1 MLDIELS
8 DIVNILGTP
17 TKKSGHQYYFQCPVC
32 KSRGEDNSRDNL
44 LFNDSKKVLKCFACD
59 EGAKEV
65 LRLINQ
71 NKPRNIKSG
80 YHSSEQT
87 KIKPKWYELNKNN
100 LLKYLF
106 ESIEELDPTAKNYL
120 NNRCISIK
128 TAELCG
134 IGSDNDPNMVSIGHS
149 ITFPMFSLNH
159 DEQLVGFELRQLGDK
174 KIIKH
179 TLDSPACLCLVYG
192 RTNAD
197 NLFVTEGFIDAYS
210 LLELL
215 GDKADKHNDLITTG
229 SHGCKSIL
237 PSLSNIDFSSYR
249 NCYIILDN
257 DEAGEEA
264 TRSIISEYPFF
275 KDKRSLLRG
284 CKDINEYLCQKR
296 AGNYQ

>member
-8 DIVNILGTP
+8 DIVNVLGTP
-17 TKKSGHQYYFQCPVC
+17 TKKSGHQYYFQCPAC
-32 KSRGEDNSRDNL
+32 KSRGEDSSRDNL
-44 LFNDSKKVLKCFACD
+44 LFNDNKKVLKCFACD

-71 NKPRNIKSG
+71 NKPRNIKPSYRG
-80 YHSSEQT
+80 SEQT
-87 KIKPKWYELNKNN
+87 KVRPKWYELNKDN
-100 LLKYLF
+100 LLEYLF
-106 ESIEELDPTAKNYL
+106 ESIEELDPIAKNYL
-120 NNRCISIK
+120 NNRCISIR

-134 IGSDNDPNMVSIGHS
+134 VGSDNNPNMVSIGHS

-179 TLDSPACLCLVYG
+179 TLDSPTCLCLVYG
-192 RTNAD
+192 SLRLAE
-197 NLFVTEGFIDAYS
+197 NLIITEGFIDAYS

-215 GDKADKHNDLITTG
+215 QDKAENYLIVTG

-237 PSLSNIDFSSYR
+237 PSLSDIDFSNYI
-249 NCYIILDN
+249 NCYLILDN

-284 CKDINEYLCQKR
+284 CKDINEYLYRKR
-296 AGNYQ
+296 AGNCQ

>member
-8 DIVNILGTP
+8 DIVNVLGQP

-32 KSRGEDNSRDNL
+32 KSRGEDSSRDNL
-44 LFNDSKKVLKCFACD
+44 LFNDNKRVLKCFACD
-59 EGAKEV
+59 DGAKEV

-71 NKPRNIKSG
+71 NKTRNTRSAG
-80 YHSSEQT
+80 YNPEQT
-87 KIKPKWYELNKNN
+87 KIKPKWYELNKDN
-100 LLKYLF
+100 LLEYLF
-106 ESIEELDPTAKNYL
+106 ESIEELDLTAKNYL
-120 NNRCISIK
+120 NNRCISLK

-134 IGSDNDPNMVSIGHS
+134 IGSDTNPNMVSIGHS
-149 ITFPMFSLNH
+149 ITFPMFSMNNN
-159 DEQLVGFELRQLGDK
+159 EQLVGFELRQLGSK

-179 TLDSPACLCLVYG
+179 TLDSPTCICAIYG
-192 RTNAD
+192 KTNAN
-197 NLFVTEGFIDAYS
+197 NLFITEGFIDAYS

-215 GDKADKHNDLITTG
+215 GDKADKHNDLIATG

-237 PSLSNIDFSSYR
+237 PSLSGIDFSNYK
-249 NCYIILDN
+249 NYYLLLDN

-275 KDKRSLLRG
+275 KDKRDLLRG